1 MTLIMSGR
9 REFLKK
15 GFYTLLSLLGLGF
28 LVPAGRV
35 LLPKAQKERDII
47 FIPLI
52 LEDDLPRTGVKRTEI
67 VYTSSGREVRKRVF
81 VVSSEDGLIVLSA
94 VCSHLGC
101 LVNYRREKGGFVCP
115 CHGGRY
121 DLSGRNISGPPP
133 APLTRFPVRIEDG
146 RVLVGVKA

>member
-1 MTLIMSGR
+1 MSGR

-15 GFYTLLSLLGLGF
+15 GLYTLLSLLGLGF

-35 LLPKAQKERDII
+35 LLPKARKAREII

-52 LEDDLPRTGVKRTEI
+52 SEDDLPRTGVKKTEI
-67 VYTSSGREVRKRVF
+67 VYTSSGKEVRKRVF
-81 VVSSEDGLIVLSA
+81 IVSSEDGFIVLSA

-101 LVNYRREKGGFVCP
+101 LVNYRREKGEFVCP

-121 DLSGRNISGPPP
+121 DLAGRNISGPPP

-146 RVLVGVKA
+146 KVLVGVKG